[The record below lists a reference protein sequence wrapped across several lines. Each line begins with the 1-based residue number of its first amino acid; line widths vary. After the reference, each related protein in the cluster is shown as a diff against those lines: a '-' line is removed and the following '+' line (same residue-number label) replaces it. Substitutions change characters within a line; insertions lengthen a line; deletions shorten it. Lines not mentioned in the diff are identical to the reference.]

1 MTTQTSSAQLP
12 FDCQATVR
20 CWQRTARAVTHR
32 YLDLYSTAVGRLA
45 EAEVETTR
53 AANVPALV
61 PLALSHAA
69 LHRDVADAY
78 VTAIR
83 GFIDA

>member
-1 MTTQTSSAQLP
+1 MTTQTSSAPLP
-12 FDCQATVR
+12 FDYQETVR
-20 CWQRTARAVTHR
+20 SWRRTARGVTHR
-32 YLDLYSTAVGRLA
+32 YLDLYSRTVGRLA
-45 EAEVETTR
+45 DAEVETTR
-53 AANVPALV
+53 AAKVPALV
-61 PLALSHAA
+61 PVAQSHAA

>member
-1 MTTQTSSAQLP
+1 MTTQTPSAPLP
-12 FDCQATVR
+12 FDCQAAVER
-20 CWQRTARAVTHR
+20 WQRTARAVTNR
-32 YLDLYSTAVGRLA
+32 YLALYGTAVGRLA

-61 PLALSHAA
+61 PLAQSHAA

-83 GFIDA
+83 GFIDV

>member
-1 MTTQTSSAQLP
+1 MTTQTSSTPLP

-20 CWQRTARAVTHR
+20 SWQRTVRGVTHR
-32 YLDLYSTAVGRLA
+32 YLDLYAAAVGRFA
-45 EAEVETTR
+45 DAEVETTR

-61 PLALSHAA
+61 PVAVSHAA

-83 GFIDA
+83 GFVDV

>member
-1 MTTQTSSAQLP
+1 MTTQTSSAPPP
-12 FDCQATVR
+12 FDPQAAMER
-20 CWQRTARAVTHR
+20 WQRTACAVTHR
-32 YLDLYSTAVGRLA
+32 YLELYSAAVGRLA
-45 EAEVETTR
+45 DAEVETTR

-61 PLALSHAA
+61 PLAVSHAA
-69 LHRDVADAY
+69 LHRDFADAY